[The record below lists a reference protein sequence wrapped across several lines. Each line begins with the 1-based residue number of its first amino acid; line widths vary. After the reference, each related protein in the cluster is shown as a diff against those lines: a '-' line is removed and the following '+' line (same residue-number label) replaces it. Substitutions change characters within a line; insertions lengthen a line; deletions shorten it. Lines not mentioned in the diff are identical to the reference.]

1 MSHVPLSR
9 RTALQGVGTALALP
23 FLEVMLPRTARAAE
37 TAAPLRMACIF
48 FPNGAIMQDWKP
60 VVEGK
65 GYELPPTLESLKP
78 VKDQFLVLSGLTQ
91 DNARAKGDGP
101 GDHARSSAAFL
112 TGSHPFKTAGADIK
126 VGMSVDQAAAEK
138 VGQSTKLPSL
148 EIGIEKGRNA
158 GQCDSGYSCVY
169 SNTIS
174 WKSATTPMAKEIHPK
189 LVFERLFGA
198 GAQAEQAKAQRDKFR
213 KSVLDLVA
221 DDAARLNPKL
231 GKTDQRKLDEYFS
244 SVREIEQRIARST
257 STKTVAPKFDAP
269 ENVPS
274 DVDEHITLMYDLLT
288 LAFQTDTTRVA
299 TFMLGNEGSNRAYRN
314 IGVKD
319 GHHEISHHQ
328 NNKEKIEKIKKIDQ
342 YLVSKFANFLRK
354 LSSIREGE
362 GTLLDHSMIL
372 YGCAIADGNAHA
384 HHDLPILLA
393 GKANGTLKPGRHV
406 EYGKDTPLNNLFLSM
421 LDRMEAPLDRLGDST
436 GRVGRLDG

>member
-1 MSHVPLSR
+1 MSVLPLSR
-9 RTALQGVGTALALP
+9 RLVLKGAGTALALP
-23 FLEVMLPRTARAAE
+23 FLEAMLPRTAFAADSAHP
-37 TAAPLRMACIF
+37 TRMACIF
-48 FPNGAIMQDWKP
+48 FPNGAIMQDWRP
-60 VVEGK
+60 TAEGA
-65 GYELPPTLESLKP
+65 GYVLPPTLESLKA
-78 VKDQFLVLSGLTQ
+78 VKEEVLVLSGLTQ

-101 GDHARSSAAFL
+101 GDHARSAAAFL

-138 VGQSTKLPSL
+138 IGHATKLPSL

-198 GAQAEQAKAQRDKFR
+198 GAQAELAKAQRDKFR

-221 DDAARLNPKL
+221 DDAARLKPKL

-244 SVREIEQRIARST
+244 SVREIEQRLDRSN
-257 STKTVAPKFDAP
+257 KPKVAVPKFEMP
-269 ENVPS
+269 ENVPT
-274 DVDEHITLMYDLLT
+274 DVDEHITLMYDLMA

-299 TFMLGNEGSNRAYRN
+299 TFMLANEGSNRAYKN
-314 IGVKD
+314 IGVND

-342 YLVSKFANFLRK
+342 YLVSKFAAFLGK
-354 LSSIREGE
+354 LRSIREGE

-384 HHDLPILLA
+384 HDDLPLLLA
-393 GKANGTLKPGRHV
+393 GKANGSLKPGRHV
-406 EYGKDTPLNNLFLSM
+406 VYDKNTPLNNLFLSM
-421 LDRMEAPLDRLGDST
+421 LDRVGAPQDQLGDST
-436 GRVGRLDG
+436 GRVGKLDS